1 MVCVCV
7 CVRISVAELQ
17 VKINQKEKLHLAYM
31 DVRRDVQFV
40 MQKKFMMGG
49 GCVAA
54 RILCWGMDENKYYYY
69 LSE

>member
-1 MVCVCV
+1 MWLQSCVALHV
-7 CVRISVAELQ
+7 SQ

-54 RILCWGMDENKYYYY
+54 RVYCAGMDGSKYYYY

>member
-1 MVCVCV
+1 
-7 CVRISVAELQ
+7 
-17 VKINQKEKLHLAYM
+17 M

-54 RILCWGMDENKYYYY
+54 RILCWHMDGSKYYYY